1 MSQNLVEKL
10 QEIWNNLQ
18 QQPAAQKVSAKLA
31 EARQQKT
38 VAAVEDGLKKAGQ
51 KVRRFW
57 RKNHMN
63 LRLSILLSAVVSSGP
78 VLSKTGTSN
87 SGSRDKESPNTEI
100 GVSPTMRQLQVN
112 LSQEELG
119 KICSQMLSDDLT
131 YNQICSE
138 RSAETGDALLSIASE
153 VQKEIKSK
161 GRSRVLRS
169 RWGKD
174 VPVGLHCLRSALEV
188 LNEAAQQSGAP
199 EFADAFIQKVRAC
212 NPNSYYGL
220 KKAFG
225 KHRNYRKTTAKK
237 NLLALIKEETAKNPD
252 DILMIAQKS
261 SGNRTGSGYHMVL
274 VYHDT
279 VISFN
284 RERIAST
291 DSYFRY
297 TGKQGD
303 MINVSRTAREDA
315 REDIVRST
323 VNDMMAE
330 LQNGKPENLKAL
342 LAQYMSIESIP
353 LEDRL
358 MVGKAVQDNTPLIAD
373 LTPVIDPVKNLEH
386 LRKVRAKMDNR
397 DQKSKTAVDSST
409 KRSSLANRTSQ
420 ESGRENKVIIRRAGR
435 DLTS

>member
-1 MSQNLVEKL
+1 M
-10 QEIWNNLQ
+10 
-18 QQPAAQKVSAKLA
+18 
-31 EARQQKT
+31 
-38 VAAVEDGLKKAGQ
+38 
-51 KVRRFW
+51 
-57 RKNHMN
+57 
-63 LRLSILLSAVVSSGP
+63 
-78 VLSKTGTSN
+78 
-87 SGSRDKESPNTEI
+87 
-100 GVSPTMRQLQVN
+100 
-112 LSQEELG
+112 
-119 KICSQMLSDDLT
+119 
-131 YNQICSE
+131 
-138 RSAETGDALLSIASE
+138 
-153 VQKEIKSK
+153 
-161 GRSRVLRS
+161 
-169 RWGKD
+169 
-174 VPVGLHCLRSALEV
+174 
-188 LNEAAQQSGAP
+188 
-199 EFADAFIQKVRAC
+199 
-212 NPNSYYGL
+212 